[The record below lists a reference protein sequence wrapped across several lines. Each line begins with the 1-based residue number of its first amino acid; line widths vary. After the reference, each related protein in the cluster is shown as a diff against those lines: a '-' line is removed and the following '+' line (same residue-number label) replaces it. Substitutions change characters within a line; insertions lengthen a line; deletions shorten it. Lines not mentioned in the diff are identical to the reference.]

1 MEATPSISEL
11 FPSPSNSGA
20 AIRPADELGQEDFLR
35 LMIAQL
41 ENQDPTAPLENTE
54 FLSQMAQFS
63 TVEGIQGIERGF
75 GSLSG
80 VLSANQTLQA
90 ASLVGNKVVTESNL
104 GVLAEGETL
113 DATIDLRQGSGAI
126 TLYIQDMAGNL
137 VHSRTLGAS
146 APGEIK
152 IAWDGITDAGGT
164 ALPGQYRVSAE
175 AIIQG
180 QTEATPVYA
189 HSLVESVTID
199 GASGGVG
206 LNLAG
211 GDQVSLTQVRS
222 FL

>member
-1 MEATPSISEL
+1 MNAAPSISEL
-11 FPSPSNSGA
+11 FPSSSNTASGP
-20 AIRPADELGQEDFLR
+20 RQADELGQEDFLK

-41 ENQDPTAPLENTE
+41 ENQDPTKPLENTE

-63 TVEGIQGIERGF
+63 TVEGIQGIQEGF
-75 GSLSG
+75 GNLSG

-90 ASLVGNKVVTESNL
+90 ASLVGQKVVTESNL
-104 GVLAEGETL
+104 GVLVDGETL
-113 DATIDLRQGSGAI
+113 DATIDLRQASGGV

-152 IAWDGITDAGGT
+152 VQWDGVTDDGSI

-175 AIIQG
+175 AVIQG
-180 QTEATPVYA
+180 QIEASPVYT
-189 HSLVESVTID
+189 HSRVESVTID
-199 GASGGVG
+199 GASGGVA

-211 GDQVSLTQVRS
+211 GDQVSITEVKS

>member
-1 MEATPSISEL
+1 MEAVPSISEL
-11 FPSPSNSGA
+11 FPSNANAASGGRA
-20 AIRPADELGQEDFLR
+20 ADELGQEDFLK

-41 ENQDPTAPLENTE
+41 ENQDPTKPLENTE

-63 TVEGIQGIERGF
+63 TVEGIQGIQEGF
-75 GSLSG
+75 GNLSS
-80 VLSANQTLQA
+80 VLSTNQTLQA
-90 ASLVGNKVVTESNL
+90 ASLVGHDVVTESNV
-104 GVLAEGETL
+104 GVLADGETL
-113 DATIDLRQGSGAI
+113 DATIDLRQASGAV

-152 IAWDGITDAGGT
+152 VQWDGITDNGDI

-175 AIIQG
+175 AVTQG
-180 QTEATPVYA
+180 QVEATPVYA
-189 HSLVESVTID
+189 HSRVESVTID
-199 GASGGVG
+199 GASGGVV

-211 GDQVSLTQVRS
+211 GDQVSLTEVKS

>member
-1 MEATPSISEL
+1 MEAVPSISEL
-11 FPSPSNSGA
+11 FPSNSNSASGG
-20 AIRPADELGQEDFLR
+20 RPADELGQEDFLK

-41 ENQDPTAPLENTE
+41 ENQDPTKPLENTE

-63 TVEGIQGIERGF
+63 TVEGIQGIQEGF
-75 GSLSG
+75 GNLSS
-80 VLSANQTLQA
+80 VLSTNQTLQA
-90 ASLVGNKVVTESNL
+90 ASLVGHKVVTESNV
-104 GVLAEGETL
+104 GVLADGETL
-113 DATIDLRQGSGAI
+113 DATIDLRQTSGAI

-146 APGEIK
+146 PPGEIK
-152 IAWDGITDAGGT
+152 VQWDGITDDGSM

-175 AIIQG
+175 AVTQG
-180 QTEATPVYA
+180 QVEATPVYA

-199 GASGGVG
+199 GASGGVA

-211 GDQVSLTQVRS
+211 GDQVSLTEVKS